1 MNQQDMNWMLKMN
14 INQTILRHC
23 LALDLEMTAWTELTE
38 KQKRDLN
45 LRTQKILND
54 LGGLAAAW

>member
-1 MNQQDMNWMLKMN
+1 MN

-23 LALDLEMTAWTELTE
+23 LALDLEMAAWAELMP
-38 KQKRDLN
+38 KQKNDLN

>member
-1 MNQQDMNWMLKMN
+1 MN

-23 LALDLEMTAWTELTE
+23 LALDLEMAAWIELTF

-45 LRTQKILND
+45 LRAQKTLHD

>member
-1 MNQQDMNWMLKMN
+1 MN

-23 LALDLEMTAWTELTE
+23 LALDLEMTTWVELSP

-45 LRTQKILND
+45 LRAKKILHD